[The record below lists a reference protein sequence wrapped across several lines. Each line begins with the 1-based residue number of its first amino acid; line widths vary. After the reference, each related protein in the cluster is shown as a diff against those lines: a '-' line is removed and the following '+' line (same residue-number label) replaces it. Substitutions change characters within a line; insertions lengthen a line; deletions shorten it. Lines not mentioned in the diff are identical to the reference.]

1 MASFGSLRRNATTS
15 IRRASDSVS
24 EAAIQQNESGTGDVL
39 LSREGGIY
47 RLTLNRP
54 QRLNAFTRDMLTALS
69 DVLADIAADKEAR
82 VLVIAGAGRA
92 FSAGQDLTDK
102 GAVEDG
108 RACRMTV
115 ERCYN
120 PVIRQLHSLD
130 LPVIA
135 AVHGVA
141 AGAGMSLALACDF
154 VIAADNAN
162 FDIAFARIGLIPDAG
177 GTHQLQRLLGPARA
191 RALAML
197 GEKIPAPEAVRLGL
211 IYHAV
216 PEADLARE
224 VEALA
229 ARLAEAPTKA
239 LALMKQAFHAG
250 DHHSLEQQLALEAE
264 LQSQAAD
271 TEDFAEGVAAFLG
284 KRAPRFKGF

>member
-1 MASFGSLRRNATTS
+1 MASFADCGEMPPVEQ
-15 IRRASDSVS
+15 IASNSVS
-24 EAAIQQNESGTGDVL
+24 EAAIPQNATGSGDVL
-39 LSREGGIY
+39 LSHAGGIY

-69 DVLADIAADKEAR
+69 DMLADIAADKNAR
-82 VLVIAGAGRA
+82 VLVISGAGRA

-108 RACRMTV
+108 RSCRTTV

-154 VIAADNAN
+154 VIAADNAM

-191 RALAML
+191 RAMSML
-197 GEKIPAPEAVRLGL
+197 GEKIAAPEAVNLGL
-211 IYHAV
+211 IYRAV
-216 PEADLARE
+216 PEAELAAD

-229 ARLAEAPTKA
+229 ARLAQAPTKA

-264 LQSQAAD
+264 LQSEAAD

-284 KRAPRFKGF
+284 KRAPKFKGL